1 VSFPSK
7 SSSRRAAVPSGVVN
21 EQPTAEVLE
30 QVARLT
36 AVVDGLSTAVVI
48 CNAAGEV
55 THRNLVAQVMHG
67 THTGLLVEE
76 VIGRH
81 LKVAINLRAE
91 LLPAEELDLFGPP
104 RQVMVVR
111 AMRLDNGGAY
121 ALIEDVTERRRIDSV
136 RTDFV
141 ANISHELKTPVG
153 ALAVLAETLVEE
165 EDLEIVRR
173 ISERLLEEA
182 HRAAHTIDDL
192 LELSRIELDG
202 GQYTEP
208 VNVADVVTAALERA
222 APISEAN
229 QITVEVQIHGPLSLR
244 ANRRQLESALG
255 NLVENAVKYSESGTT
270 VDVACQQ
277 QGKFIDF
284 VVSDQGVGIPV
295 QDLDRIFER
304 FYRVDKARSRGTGG
318 SGLGLAIVRHV
329 ATNHHGQVL
338 VSSEEGQGS
347 RFTLRIPHRIEDQ
360 TPTNGLAALHPPHE
374 ETNTSL

>member
-1 VSFPSK
+1 VSFTPKPSA
-7 SSSRRAAVPSGVVN
+7 RRVAVTSGTPA
-21 EQPTAEVLE
+21 EQPGAEVLE
-30 QVARLT
+30 QVVRLT

-48 CNAAGEV
+48 CDEAGKV
-55 THRNLVAQVMHG
+55 THRNLAAQVMHG
-67 THTGLLVEE
+67 THSGLLVEE
-76 VIGRH
+76 VISRH
-81 LKVAINLRAE
+81 LGVAINLRAE
-91 LLPAEELDLFGPP
+91 LLPPEELDLFGPP
-104 RQVMVVR
+104 RRVMVVR

-165 EDLEIVRR
+165 EDLATVRR
-173 ISERLLEEA
+173 ISDRLLEEA

-208 VNVADVVTAALERA
+208 VNVAEVVTAALERA
-222 APISEAN
+222 APLSEAN
-229 QITVEVQIHGPLSLR
+229 RITVQVQISAQLSLR

-255 NLVENAVKYSESGTT
+255 NLVENAVKYSEPGTT

-277 QGKFIDF
+277 QGEFIDF
-284 VVSDQGVGIPV
+284 VVSDQGVGIPA

-338 VSSEEGQGS
+338 VSSVEGQGS
-347 RFTLRIPHRIEDQ
+347 RFTLRIPHRIEDP
-360 TPTNGLAALHPPHE
+360 TPTNGLTALHPPLE
-374 ETNTSL
+374 EKDTPI

>member
-1 VSFPSK
+1 LESDTSP
-7 SSSRRAAVPSGVVN
+7 
-21 EQPTAEVLE
+21 E
-30 QVARLT
+30 QVARLA
-36 AVVDGLSTAVVI
+36 AVVDGLSTAIVMCDVK
-48 CNAAGEV
+48 GRV
-55 THRNLVAQVMHG
+55 SHRNLAAKVMQG
-67 THTGLLVEE
+67 THAGLLVEE
-76 VIGRH
+76 VIDRH
-81 LKVAINLRAE
+81 LAAAVHPGMS
-91 LLPAEELDLFGPP
+91 LLPPEEVDLFGPP

-165 EDLEIVRR
+165 TDLEIVQR
-173 ISERLLEEA
+173 ISGRLLEEA

-202 GQYTEP
+202 GRYTEP
-208 VNVADVVTAALERA
+208 VSVAEVVGAALERA
-222 APISEAN
+222 APLSEAQ
-229 QITVEVQIHGPLSLR
+229 QISIRVEIEQGLSLR
-244 ANRRQLESALG
+244 ANRRQLESAVG

-270 VDVACQQ
+270 VEIVCRREGDV
-277 QGKFIDF
+277 IDF
-284 VVSDQGVGIPV
+284 MVSDQGVGIPF

-329 ATNHHGQVL
+329 ATNHQGQIL
-338 VSSEEGQGS
+338 VSSVEGEGS
-347 RFTLRIPHRIEDQ
+347 CFTLRIPHRIDESETDLLEVGQ
-360 TPTNGLAALHPPHE
+360 LLDSSLTDSPE
-374 ETNTSL
+374 ENRTSL

>member
-1 VSFPSK
+1 LTLQSDTSP
-7 SSSRRAAVPSGVVN
+7 
-21 EQPTAEVLE
+21 E
-30 QVARLT
+30 QVARLA
-36 AVVDGLSTAVVI
+36 AVVDGLSTAIVMCDHKGRI
-48 CNAAGEV
+48 S
-55 THRNLVAQVMHG
+55 HRNLAAKVMQG

-76 VIGRH
+76 VIDRH
-81 LKVAINLRAE
+81 LAAAVHPKMT
-91 LLPAEELDLFGPP
+91 LLSPEEVDLFGPP

-165 EDLEIVRR
+165 TDLEIVRR
-173 ISERLLEEA
+173 ISGRLLEEA

-202 GQYTEP
+202 GRYTEP
-208 VNVADVVTAALERA
+208 VSVAEVVGAALERA
-222 APISEAN
+222 APLSEAKE
-229 QITVEVQIHGPLSLR
+229 IIVQVDIEPGLSLR
-244 ANRRQLESALG
+244 ANRRQLESAVG
-255 NLVENAVKYSESGTT
+255 NLVENAVKYSEPGTK
-270 VDVACQQ
+270 VKVNCRQD
-277 QGKFIDF
+277 GDDIDF
-284 VVSDQGVGIPV
+284 TVSDHGVGIPF

-329 ATNHHGQVL
+329 ATNHQGQIL
-338 VSSEEGQGS
+338 VSSVEGEGS
-347 RFTLRIPHRIEDQ
+347 CFTLRIPRRIDESEVGLIEAAHQ
-360 TPTNGLAALHPPHE
+360 TDSSLSHFPE
-374 ETNTSL
+374 ENNASL

>member
-1 VSFPSK
+1 MESDTSP
-7 SSSRRAAVPSGVVN
+7 
-21 EQPTAEVLE
+21 E
-30 QVARLT
+30 QVARLA
-36 AVVDGLSTAVVI
+36 AVVDGLSTAIVMCDVK
-48 CNAAGEV
+48 GRV
-55 THRNLVAQVMHG
+55 SHRNLAAKVMQG
-67 THTGLLVEE
+67 THAGLLVEE
-76 VIGRH
+76 VIDRH
-81 LKVAINLRAE
+81 LAAAVHPGMS
-91 LLPAEELDLFGPP
+91 LLPPEEVDLFGPP

-165 EDLEIVRR
+165 TDLEIVQR
-173 ISERLLEEA
+173 ISGRLLEEA

-202 GQYTEP
+202 GRYTEP
-208 VNVADVVTAALERA
+208 VSVAEVVGAALERA
-222 APISEAN
+222 APLSEAQ
-229 QITVEVQIHGPLSLR
+229 QISIRVEIEQGLSLR
-244 ANRRQLESALG
+244 ANRRQLESAVG

-270 VDVACQQ
+270 VEIVCRREGDV
-277 QGKFIDF
+277 IDF
-284 VVSDQGVGIPV
+284 MVSDQGVGIPF

-329 ATNHHGQVL
+329 ATNHHGQIL
-338 VSSEEGQGS
+338 VSSVEGEGS
-347 RFTLRIPHRIEDQ
+347 CFTLRIPHRIDESE
-360 TPTNGLAALHPPHE
+360 TGLLEVGQLLDSSLTDSPE
-374 ETNTSL
+374 ENRTSL

>member
-1 VSFPSK
+1 VRSTPDK
-7 SSSRRAAVPSGVVN
+7 SVEPTVPDPDLV
-21 EQPTAEVLE
+21 E

-48 CNAAGEV
+48 CDAAGEI
-55 THRNLVAQVMHG
+55 THRNLTAKVMHG
-67 THTGLLVEE
+67 THTGLLIEE
-76 VIGRH
+76 VVDRH
-81 LKVAINLRAE
+81 LAMAINPGAE
-91 LLPAEELDLFGPP
+91 VSPAEELDLFGPP

-173 ISERLLEEA
+173 ISDRLLEEA

-208 VNVADVVTAALERA
+208 VEVTDLIDAALERA
-222 APISEAN
+222 APLSEAK
-229 QITVEVQIHGPLSLR
+229 QITVEVRIRGPLSLR

-255 NLVENAVKYSESGTT
+255 NLVENAVKYSEPGTT
-270 VDVACQQ
+270 VVVVCEK
-277 QGKFIDF
+277 QGDSIDF

-338 VSSEEGQGS
+338 VASEEGRGS
-347 RFTLRIPHRIEDQ
+347 RFTLRIPHRSDDALLGASV
-360 TPTNGLAALHPPHE
+360 TVDDPSPTLHPPHKE
-374 ETNTSL
+374 NNKHL